1 LKKFRFSLFYAL
13 LLMLTT
19 PFHLQ
24 LERLFVRLSWFR
36 LLNYALLGV
45 LLAFFAV
52 AFVRAFAGKKIH
64 EIGGVLFA
72 AAVIFYFMFQRRIFL
87 SLTRFSLLLHIAEFF
102 LLGWILFKENKRS
115 FSPAAVLI
123 LFASAIG
130 FEAVQLIMPDRIFEL
145 NDIWINCLSGLA
157 GFLAGL

>member
-1 LKKFRFSLFYAL
+1 MKKFRFSLFYSF

-24 LERLFVRLSWFR
+24 LERLFVRLSCFR
-36 LLNYALLGV
+36 FLNYAFLGI
-45 LLAFFAV
+45 LIAFFAV
-52 AFVRAFAGKKIH
+52 AFVRALAGKKIY
-64 EIGGVLFA
+64 ELSGVLFA

-87 SLTRFSLLLHIAEFF
+87 NLSRFSLLLHIAEFF

-115 FSPAAVLI
+115 FSPVSILI

-130 FEAVQLIMPDRIFEL
+130 FEAIQLVIPGRIFEL